1 LIRKLIL
8 LDRIYKQLIL
18 ILMDSFLLIV
28 IILIAFSLRIGSL
41 YWPDDNL
48 FWVILSAPFIAIPIF
63 MRFHLYNTIIRF
75 IGFKSMWMTFQAV
88 SIYSLSW
95 GMLAFMA
102 ASQGTASI
110 IDIPRSVIFINWV
123 LAIVIIVGLRMT
135 AKWALTSFSS
145 EEPSTNVMIYGAGAA
160 GQQLSIALLQSN
172 EYKIV
177 AFIDDE
183 IENHGR
189 SINGVKVLSPDDI
202 QKLINKYSVMEILMA
217 VPTLSRSRR
226 REIINL
232 LEPFKVLVRSLPSVS
247 ELAKGKVKIDDLRE
261 VTIKDLLG
269 RDSILPNQSLLSL
282 NIANKV
288 VMVTGAGGSIGS
300 ELSRQILIL
309 HPSVLILFELSEF
322 ALYTIHRELSIVS
335 PSIKILPFLG
345 SVNNKERVGQILK
358 AFSVQTIYHA
368 AAYKHVPMVEYN
380 NNEGVNNNIFGTL
393 SCAEAAI
400 ENKVETFVLISTDK
414 AVRPTSTMGTTK
426 RFAELILQGLSNQQT
441 ETRFMMVRF
450 GNVLGSSGSVIPL
463 FKKQINEGGPV
474 TVTSPKMIR
483 YFMTIPEAVELVI
496 QAGAMGTGGDV
507 FVLNMGDPVS
517 INELAKKMI
526 RLSGLEIKDKS
537 NPNGDIEIHY
547 TGIRPG
553 EKLFEELIIGKNI
566 SKTSHPMIMRAE
578 EDEIEWTDL
587 KLILKDLEKAIIES
601 DFKRV
606 RELLTIA
613 VPDFK
618 PQNPIQDF
626 LHSER
631 LN

>member
-1 LIRKLIL
+1 MIRKLIL

-483 YFMTIPEAVELVI
+483 YFMSIPEAVELVI